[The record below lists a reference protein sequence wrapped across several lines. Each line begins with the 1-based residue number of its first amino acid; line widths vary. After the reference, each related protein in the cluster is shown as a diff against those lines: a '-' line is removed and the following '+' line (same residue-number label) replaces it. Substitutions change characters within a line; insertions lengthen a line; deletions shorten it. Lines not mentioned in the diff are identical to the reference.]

1 MQSLNE
7 VAYESILNDILKLK
21 FLPGEKIQ
29 DKTLIDRLNISRTP
43 IREAILRLKNDGLMM
58 TVPQS
63 GTYVTKISLSSALNA
78 RFVRQSVE
86 RSVVSEA
93 AEKMSKINILDSRTI
108 ISKQQIAAEEHNA
121 VDFFY
126 LDNDFHKLFYT
137 ATDRLQVWD
146 WLENLSLQLDRYR
159 FLRIQQ
165 TNMPL
170 DELIKQHGEIL
181 DAVEAHDPKTA
192 EKRAFNH
199 LNLMLAEKDELI
211 EKFPDYFM
219 NENQE

>member
-7 VAYESILNDILKLK
+7 VAYEAILNDILKLK

-43 IREAILRLKNDGLMM
+43 VREAILRLKNDGLMM

-63 GTYVTKISLSSALNA
+63 GTYVTKIRLSSALNA

-86 RSVVSEA
+86 RSIVSEA
-93 AEKMSKINILDSRTI
+93 AKKMSKMDILDSRTV

-126 LDNDFHKLFYT
+126 LDNDFHKSFYK
-137 ATDRLQVWD
+137 ATNRLQVWD

-170 DELIKQHGEIL
+170 DELIKEHTEIL
-181 DAVEAHDPKTA
+181 DAVEAHDADAA
-192 EKRAFNH
+192 EKYGFNH

-211 EKFPDYFM
+211 KQFPSYFAD
-219 NENQE
+219 EN

>member
-29 DKTLIDRLNISRTP
+29 DKTLMEQLNISRTP

-93 AEKMSKINILDSRTI
+93 AGKMSKLDLLDSRTI
-108 ISKQQIAAEEHNA
+108 ISKKQIAAEEQNA

-126 LDNDFHKLFYT
+126 LDNDFHKLFYA

-170 DELIKQHGEIL
+170 DELIKQHTEIL
-181 DAVEAHDPKTA
+181 DAVEAHDIKVA
-192 EKRAFNH
+192 EKKAFNH
-199 LNLMLAEKDELI
+199 LNLMLSEKDKLI
-211 EKFPDYFM
+211 AQFPDYF
-219 NENQE
+219 EAEQK

>member
-29 DKTLIDRLNISRTP
+29 DKTLMEQLNISRTP

-93 AEKMSKINILDSRTI
+93 AGKMSKLDLLDSRTI
-108 ISKQQIAAEEHNA
+108 ISKQQIAAEEQNA

-126 LDNDFHKLFYT
+126 LDNDFHKLFYA

-170 DELIKQHGEIL
+170 DELIKQHTEIL
-181 DAVEAHDPKTA
+181 DAVEAHDIKAA
-192 EKRAFNH
+192 EKKAFNH
-199 LNLMLAEKDELI
+199 LNLMLSEKDKLI
-211 EKFPDYFM
+211 AQFPDYF
-219 NENQE
+219 EAEQK

>member
-29 DKTLIDRLNISRTP
+29 DKTLMEQLNISRTP

-93 AEKMSKINILDSRTI
+93 AGKMSKLDLLDSRTI
-108 ISKQQIAAEEHNA
+108 ISKQQIAAEEQNA

-126 LDNDFHKLFYT
+126 LDNDFHKLFYA

-170 DELIKQHGEIL
+170 DELIKQHTEIL
-181 DAVEAHDPKTA
+181 DAVEAHDIKVA
-192 EKRAFNH
+192 EKKAFNH
-199 LNLMLAEKDELI
+199 LNLMLSEKDKLI
-211 EKFPDYFM
+211 AQFPDYF
-219 NENQE
+219 EAEQK

>member
-29 DKTLIDRLNISRTP
+29 DKTLMEQLNISRTP

-93 AEKMSKINILDSRTI
+93 AGKMSKLDLLDSRTI
-108 ISKQQIAAEEHNA
+108 ISKQQIAAEEQNA

-126 LDNDFHKLFYT
+126 LDNDFHKLFYA

-170 DELIKQHGEIL
+170 DELIKQHTEIL
-181 DAVEAHDPKTA
+181 DAVEAHDIKFA
-192 EKRAFNH
+192 EKKAFNH
-199 LNLMLAEKDELI
+199 LNLMLSEKDKLI
-211 EKFPDYFM
+211 AQFPDYF
-219 NENQE
+219 EAEQK

>member
-7 VAYESILNDILKLK
+7 VAYESILDDILKLK

-29 DKTLIDRLNISRTP
+29 DKSLIERLKISRTP
-43 IREAILRLKNDGLMM
+43 VREAILRLKNDGLMM

-93 AEKMSKINILDSRTI
+93 AKKMSKMDILDSRTI

-126 LDNDFHKLFYT
+126 LDNDFHKSFYA
-137 ATDRLQVWD
+137 ATNRLQVWK
-146 WLENLSLQLDRYR
+146 WLKNLSLQLDRYR
-159 FLRIQQ
+159 FLRVQQ
-165 TNMPL
+165 ADMPL
-170 DELIKQHGEIL
+170 DKLIKQHNEIL
-181 DAVEAHDPKTA
+181 NAVEANDIKDA
-192 EKRAFNH
+192 EERAFNH
-199 LNLMLAEKDELI
+199 LNLMLAEKDDLI
-211 EKFPDYFM
+211 KEFPDYFVDET
-219 NENQE
+219 NH

>member
-29 DKTLIDRLNISRTP
+29 DKALIDRLNISRTP
-43 IREAILRLKNDGLMM
+43 VREAILRLKNDGLMM

-86 RSVVSEA
+86 QSVVSEA

-108 ISKQQIAAEEHNA
+108 ISKQQIAAEDHNA

-181 DAVEAHDPKTA
+181 DAVEAHDPAKA
-192 EKRAFNH
+192 EKQAFNH
-199 LNLMLAEKDELI
+199 LDLMLAEKDELI

-219 NENQE
+219 DENHS